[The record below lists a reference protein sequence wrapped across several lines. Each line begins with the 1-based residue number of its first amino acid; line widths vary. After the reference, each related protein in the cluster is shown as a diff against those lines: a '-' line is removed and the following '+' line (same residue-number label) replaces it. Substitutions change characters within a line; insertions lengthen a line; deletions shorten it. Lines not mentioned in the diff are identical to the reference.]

1 MLVRLRR
8 LYPHLLLTPA
18 VALSTVACAHTPPPP
33 PVTSSSRAPDPPP
46 LAVTYRILRSVDGD
60 GVLLSGRMDIGI
72 HDDGRVE
79 AVASHNASAE
89 QLQLSVRPEDD
100 GTLVA
105 RARYEERGQDGLSI
119 KWAPA
124 MRVARGTPA
133 RAEVTGSGWARAIE
147 LTVQ

>member
-1 MLVRLRR
+1 MLSAFHVLRL
-8 LYPHLLLTPA
+8 PA
-18 VALSTVACAHTPPPP
+18 AALALSTAACAHTPPPA
-33 PVTSSSRAPDPPP
+33 VAISTSVRVPDPPP

-72 HDDGRVE
+72 HDDGRVQ
-79 AVASHNASAE
+79 AIASHGAGEE
-89 QLQLSVRPEDD
+89 QLEVTVRPEDD

-105 RARYEERGQDGLSI
+105 RVRYEERGQDGVSI

-124 MRVARGTPA
+124 MRIARGTPA
-133 RAEVTGSGWARAIE
+133 RAEVTGAGWARAVE